1 MVCLVW
7 GILEF
12 LVLFAFIGILE
23 FPKKHPRTLNHHQKK
38 ADAKQRADA
47 KQKKS
52 KKSAIISAKIQRQM
66 MTYTL
71 TLQSDDKSLLRS
83 FKALAREFGA
93 KLEIKEQ
100 KRIKALDDAIAEF
113 ESGQTEKFESFDD
126 FAKEMRAL

>member
-1 MVCLVW
+1 M
-7 GILEF
+7 
-12 LVLFAFIGILE
+12 LFAFIGILE
-23 FPKKHPRTLNHHQKK
+23 FPKKHPRTPKK
-38 ADAKQRADA
+38 ANAKQPANA
-47 KQKKS
+47 KQKKN

-100 KRIKALDDAIAEF
+100 KCIKALDDAIAEF

>member
-1 MVCLVW
+1 MLR
-7 GILEF
+7 
-12 LVLFAFIGILE
+12 FACNDENSRI
-23 FPKKHPRTLNHHQKK
+23 PKLKTPPHPQP

-47 KQKKS
+47 KQPTDAKQKKN

>member
-1 MVCLVW
+1 MLLVKTPPHPPPTN
-7 GILEF
+7 GCE
-12 LVLFAFIGILE
+12 A
-23 FPKKHPRTLNHHQKK
+23 KKN
-38 ADAKQRADA
+38 
-47 KQKKS
+47 

>member
-1 MVCLVW
+1 MAGNSRIPYKNTPAPPTSGC
-7 GILEF
+7 E
-12 LVLFAFIGILE
+12 ATIGCE
-23 FPKKHPRTLNHHQKK
+23 AKKN
-38 ADAKQRADA
+38 
-47 KQKKS
+47 

-100 KRIKALDDAIAEF
+100 KCIKALDDAIAEF

>member
-1 MVCLVW
+1 M
-7 GILEF
+7 
-12 LVLFAFIGILE
+12 LFAFIGILE
-23 FPKKHPRTLNHHQKK
+23 FPKLKTPPHPQPT
-38 ADAKQRADA
+38 DAKQPPDA
-47 KQKKS
+47 KQKKN

-100 KRIKALDDAIAEF
+100 KCIKALDDAIAEF

>member
-1 MVCLVW
+1 M
-7 GILEF
+7 
-12 LVLFAFIGILE
+12 LFAFIGILE
-23 FPKKHPRTLNHHQKK
+23 FPKKHPRTPTSGCEAKSGCEVKK
-38 ADAKQRADA
+38 N
-47 KQKKS
+47 

-100 KRIKALDDAIAEF
+100 KCIKALDDAIAEF

>member
-1 MVCLVW
+1 MW

-12 LVLFAFIGILE
+12 IWAFCVYRNSRIPSLKT
-23 FPKKHPRTLNHHQKK
+23 PPHPQP
-38 ADAKQRADA
+38 ADA
-47 KQKKS
+47 KQKKN

-100 KRIKALDDAIAEF
+100 KRIKSLDDAIAEF

>member
-1 MVCLVW
+1 
-7 GILEF
+7 
-12 LVLFAFIGILE
+12 
-23 FPKKHPRTLNHHQKK
+23 
-38 ADAKQRADA
+38 
-47 KQKKS
+47 
-52 KKSAIISAKIQRQM
+52 M

-71 TLQSDDKSLLRS
+71 ILQSDDKSLLRS

-100 KRIKALDDAIAEF
+100 KYIKVLDDAIAEF

>member
-1 MVCLVW
+1 M
-7 GILEF
+7 EY
-12 LVLFAFIGILE
+12 
-23 FPKKHPRTLNHHQKK
+23 KKHKSLLFLLLVIKTPTPSTNGCEAKK
-38 ADAKQRADA
+38 N
-47 KQKKS
+47 KKY
-52 KKSAIISAKIQRQM
+52 AIISAKIQRQM

-100 KRIKALDDAIAEF
+100 KCIKALDDAIAEF

>member
-1 MVCLVW
+1 MLPRNDA
-7 GILEF
+7 GNSRI
-12 LVLFAFIGILE
+12 
-23 FPKKHPRTLNHHQKK
+23 PKLKTPPHPQPT
-38 ADAKQRADA
+38 DAKQRADA
-47 KQKKS
+47 KQKKN

-100 KRIKALDDAIAEF
+100 KCIKALDDAIAEF

>member
-1 MVCLVW
+1 MSETNDEAISRNSRIPSLKT
-7 GILEF
+7 
-12 LVLFAFIGILE
+12 
-23 FPKKHPRTLNHHQKK
+23 PPHPQPP
-38 ADAKQRADA
+38 DA
-47 KQKKS
+47 KQKN

-100 KRIKALDDAIAEF
+100 KCIKALDDAIAEF

>member
-1 MVCLVW
+1 
-7 GILEF
+7 
-12 LVLFAFIGILE
+12 
-23 FPKKHPRTLNHHQKK
+23 
-38 ADAKQRADA
+38 
-47 KQKKS
+47 
-52 KKSAIISAKIQRQM
+52 

-113 ESGQTEKFESFDD
+113 ESGQAEKFESFDD